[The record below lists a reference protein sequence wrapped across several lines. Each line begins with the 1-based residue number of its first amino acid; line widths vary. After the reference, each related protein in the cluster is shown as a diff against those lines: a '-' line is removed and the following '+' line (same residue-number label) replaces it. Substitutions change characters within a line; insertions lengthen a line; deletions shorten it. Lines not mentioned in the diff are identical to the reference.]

1 MALLSET
8 RQSIPCAPSWS
19 GSSAD
24 LHVSTGNT
32 FSDLDRHG
40 IYLCTSFTVP
50 LFLAD
55 GVQRIRPELRQEEL
69 VA

>member
-32 FSDLDRHG
+32 FSDLDCHG
-40 IYLCTSFTVP
+40 IYFMYELHGP
-50 LFLAD
+50 PFLAD